1 MRRRL
6 TTVMIKNYEFK
17 KLFNEE
23 PSDDEAEIKN
33 KKRKMEI
40 GINKTQIQAELA
52 QKEKDKQYKKEIDI
66 LM

>member
-1 MRRRL
+1 MGYSINFFVIQRKMKNIRNLMRRRL

-40 GINKTQIQAELA
+40 GINKT
-52 QKEKDKQYKKEIDI
+52 
-66 LM
+66 